1 MWFRLHQINRHFR
14 AMINRDRQDRSRDC
28 SSAAWTVSVGMHILI
43 LGTLALVTLSR
54 PQSGELLSVLADWAE
69 LPPIAQIDPP
79 LNLAMFPAQTDAGA
93 LNSAPGGR
101 TGDAG
106 PLAAGVES
114 AREQATRRV
123 EETISTGTTVL
134 PLDFE
139 PRIPAGRDLAVSA
152 LGARFGKGFATGGGF
167 GSGIGDGFGDGSGS
181 EFFDVASA
189 GTKIVFVLDGSGSMT
204 EPHSEARTKLDRVKI
219 ELFRSI
225 LGMPDEME
233 FYVIFFNR
241 ISVPMKAAT
250 LQPATPE
257 NKRKHLEWVAKVQG
271 GGGTDPRDALKL
283 ALELEPDVIYLLTDG
298 VFNPKVAKDLAKRN
312 TRGVAVHTICF
323 GSTSGEVLL
332 QDIAR
337 KNHGTYKF
345 VP

>member
-1 MWFRLHQINRHFR
+1 MWHRLRQVNRILEWVINWNPRESPGSRNAVAWSMSIGVHLLVL
-14 AMINRDRQDRSRDC
+14 AM
-28 SSAAWTVSVGMHILI
+28 
-43 LGTLALVTLSR
+43 LALVTLSR
-54 PQSGELLSVLADWAE
+54 GNSAELLSVLADWSEPAAVATIE
-69 LPPIAQIDPP
+69 PP
-79 LNLAMFPAQTDAGA
+79 LQLDMFPVQSDRTDA
-93 LNSAPGGR
+93 STAPGGQD
-101 TGDAG
+101 GDAG
-106 PLAAGVES
+106 PIAVGIETAQ
-114 AREQATRRV
+114 EQATRRLEYSV
-123 EETISTGTTVL
+123 ASIATML

-139 PRIPAGRDLAVSA
+139 PLLPTARDLSVSA
-152 LGARFGKGFATGGGF
+152 LGLRKGKGFATGGGF
-167 GSGIGDGFGDGSGS
+167 GRGIGGGSGDGSGS
-181 EFFDVASA
+181 QFFDVASA
-189 GTKIVFVLDGSGSMT
+189 GTKFVFVLDGSGSMT

-241 ISVPMKAAT
+241 FSVPMKAAT

-271 GGGTDPRDALKL
+271 GGGTDPREALKL
-283 ALELEPDVIYLLTDG
+283 AFELEPDVIFLLTDG
-298 VFNPKVAKDLAKRN
+298 VFSPKVANHVQKYN

>member
-1 MWFRLHQINRHFR
+1 VRFFRS
-14 AMINRDRQDRSRDC
+14 AINRDRSQQPRDVA
-28 SSAAWTVSVGMHILI
+28 SIAWCLSIGVHALI
-43 LGTLALVTLSR
+43 LAILALVTLSAPR
-54 PQSGELLSVLADWAE
+54 PAELLTVLAEWAE
-69 LPPIAQIDPP
+69 PEAVAQVDPP
-79 LNLAMFPAQTDAGA
+79 LHLAMPGAPSDATPVD
-93 LNSAPGGR
+93 SAAGGR
-101 TGDAG
+101 AGTAG
-106 PLAAGVES
+106 PIATGIETAQ
-114 AREQATRRV
+114 EQATRRIEQAV
-123 EETISTGTTVL
+123 LTSSALL

-139 PRIPAGRDLAVSA
+139 PRLPAARDMTASA
-152 LGARFGKGFATGGGF
+152 LGIRRGKGLATGGGF
-167 GSGIGDGFGDGSGS
+167 GNGIGDGTGDGSGS
-181 EFFDVASA
+181 HFFDLNSD

-204 EPHSEARTKLDRVKI
+204 EPHSEARSKLERVKI

-225 LGMPDEME
+225 LNMPDEME

-241 ISVPMKAAT
+241 ISVPMKASA

-283 ALELEPDVIYLLTDG
+283 AFDLEPDVIYLLTDG
-298 VFNPKVAKDLAKRN
+298 VFDPKVAKDVAQRN